1 MTDYIFL
8 RKYQKRK
15 DPFFELTSDEKK
27 RLKYYYDYR
36 EIKNLDDDLC
46 SFYSMQEKIME
57 GVDGFNFYEDD
68 RTLKQRKRDYLP
80 MLLEILEFYKSP
92 AKDSEA
98 NASKKRFAV
107 LLHFLLTY
115 GTKYYDFGFS
125 PHHQLKRYNK
135 FSDEYRS
142 IFRALKEYEESIA
155 LYTRYRT
162 KGATDLDRENKHTVL
177 SYDKLGQLKAEID
190 TIYQT
195 YYNEI
200 CSLQYMPKILYP
212 PETNERLLE
221 NCIAKGWLLPLAH
234 IILVRDAQYQMMGEL
249 KYKKEDLLE
258 RSSKK
263 FLLPC
268 GNSILSNILDTLTQK
283 CAESIRVKLA
293 EYLKDQMFVYPIR
306 DLRKI
311 LKSKKA
317 EERAAIKEKDSK
329 DPSQNILLY
338 FDFTQMLF
346 ESTSDDD
353 CDESSKDHAEE
364 NIPFPV
370 LSYNIR
376 DFFADFAATE
386 ELDYKTTNTLL
397 NVYPDILSDLDLLE
411 ENVFDDDNTGHSDTP
426 EKLNKTLKI
435 LRLALKSIALPEYY
449 YGYKLVDKKADIY
462 SQQKKLVRKASDKL
476 ISVKSASGNDKS
488 LRYLRFV
495 KRKGEGKKSQKLKNE
510 IAAIWGILDYLNTM
524 DLTEIGLIC
533 SNAVTINPE
542 QIKIPFLF
550 SLCRKK
556 VMKQLERYR
565 NSEKYYDAFHLELP
579 RKALKKTKTYI
590 KPITDQYVYSLTEA
604 SAIEFIKKCV
614 VPNDLTSE
622 TIKKSLYSIYK
633 PIMDKDPAYQFF
645 TEFHF
650 LYLCIQT
657 KKRALQLIA
666 NNAIATLITLSLD

>member
-200 CSLQYMPKILYP
+200 RSLQYMPKILYP

-234 IILVRDAQYQMMGEL
+234 IIVVRDAQYQMMGE
-249 KYKKEDLLE
+249 
-258 RSSKK
+258 
-263 FLLPC
+263 
-268 GNSILSNILDTLTQK
+268 
-283 CAESIRVKLA
+283 
-293 EYLKDQMFVYPIR
+293 
-306 DLRKI
+306 
-311 LKSKKA
+311 
-317 EERAAIKEKDSK
+317 
-329 DPSQNILLY
+329 
-338 FDFTQMLF
+338 
-346 ESTSDDD
+346 
-353 CDESSKDHAEE
+353 
-364 NIPFPV
+364 
-370 LSYNIR
+370 
-376 DFFADFAATE
+376 
-386 ELDYKTTNTLL
+386 
-397 NVYPDILSDLDLLE
+397 
-411 ENVFDDDNTGHSDTP
+411 
-426 EKLNKTLKI
+426 
-435 LRLALKSIALPEYY
+435 
-449 YGYKLVDKKADIY
+449 
-462 SQQKKLVRKASDKL
+462 
-476 ISVKSASGNDKS
+476 
-488 LRYLRFV
+488 
-495 KRKGEGKKSQKLKNE
+495 
-510 IAAIWGILDYLNTM
+510 
-524 DLTEIGLIC
+524 
-533 SNAVTINPE
+533 
-542 QIKIPFLF
+542 
-550 SLCRKK
+550 
-556 VMKQLERYR
+556 
-565 NSEKYYDAFHLELP
+565 
-579 RKALKKTKTYI
+579 
-590 KPITDQYVYSLTEA
+590 
-604 SAIEFIKKCV
+604 
-614 VPNDLTSE
+614 
-622 TIKKSLYSIYK
+622 
-633 PIMDKDPAYQFF
+633 
-645 TEFHF
+645 
-650 LYLCIQT
+650 
-657 KKRALQLIA
+657 
-666 NNAIATLITLSLD
+666 

>member
-1 MTDYIFL
+1 M
-8 RKYQKRK
+8 
-15 DPFFELTSDEKK
+15 
-27 RLKYYYDYR
+27 
-36 EIKNLDDDLC
+36 
-46 SFYSMQEKIME
+46 
-57 GVDGFNFYEDD
+57 
-68 RTLKQRKRDYLP
+68 
-80 MLLEILEFYKSP
+80 
-92 AKDSEA
+92 
-98 NASKKRFAV
+98 
-107 LLHFLLTY
+107 
-115 GTKYYDFGFS
+115 
-125 PHHQLKRYNK
+125 
-135 FSDEYRS
+135 
-142 IFRALKEYEESIA
+142 
-155 LYTRYRT
+155 
-162 KGATDLDRENKHTVL
+162 
-177 SYDKLGQLKAEID
+177 
-190 TIYQT
+190 
-195 YYNEI
+195 
-200 CSLQYMPKILYP
+200 
-212 PETNERLLE
+212 
-221 NCIAKGWLLPLAH
+221 
-234 IILVRDAQYQMMGEL
+234 
-249 KYKKEDLLE
+249 
-258 RSSKK
+258 
-263 FLLPC
+263 
-268 GNSILSNILDTLTQK
+268 TQK

-364 NIPFPV
+364 NM
-370 LSYNIR
+370 
-376 DFFADFAATE
+376 
-386 ELDYKTTNTLL
+386 DYKTTNTLL

-622 TIKKSLYSIYK
+622 TIKKTLYSIYK